1 MDGPTQT
8 MSSVDVR
15 PQAMAPISSS
25 EVGGMSTKT
34 LLALFLGGAVLL
46 FTGILSVVLLFG
58 GDQSNAT
65 VVPTAVETT
74 EEPELNAPSDTW
86 EGTRFQT
93 PIDSKRIKVKC
104 GSIQERG
111 TEIVTLS
118 DVVGTDCF
126 VEVRTPDRQVFRRN
140 VPAVKEG
147 LYTCFENHSD
157 TCVFNG
163 GDE

>member
-1 MDGPTQT
+1 MLVLHPAKAWAQARCPGFAGSGRGV
-8 MSSVDVR
+8 SSK
-15 PQAMAPISSS
+15 PFEFP
-25 EVGGMSTKT
+25 
-34 LLALFLGGAVLL
+34 
-46 FTGILSVVLLFG
+46 
-58 GDQSNAT
+58 
-65 VVPTAVETT
+65 

-86 EGTRFQT
+86 DGTRFQT

-111 TEIVTLS
+111 TEIVTLE
-118 DVVGTDCF
+118 DVVGKDCF
-126 VEVRTPDRQVFRRN
+126 VEVRTPDRQVFRRT
-140 VPAVKEG
+140 VSDVQEG